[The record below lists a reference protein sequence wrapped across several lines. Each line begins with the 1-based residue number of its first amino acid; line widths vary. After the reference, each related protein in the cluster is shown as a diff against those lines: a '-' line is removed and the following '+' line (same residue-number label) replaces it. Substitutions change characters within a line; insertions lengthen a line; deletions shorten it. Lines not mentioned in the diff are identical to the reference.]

1 MHSETTILY
10 VADPMCSWCW
20 GFAPTLK
27 ALREVAPD
35 VQVKIVLGGLA
46 PDSDAPM
53 EESMRGYVQQAWK
66 DVAQS
71 CQVDFNFD
79 YWKCCQPRR
88 STYPSCRAVL
98 VARTFGLE
106 SEMFNAI
113 QHAYYQ
119 EARNPSDLDVLAD
132 VAVKLGIEREDFLAG
147 MQANETEQTLQADFQ
162 LRDELGIRSF
172 PSLCVRHQGKTK
184 LLHSGW
190 CSPSAMQEIWRLWN
204 SHI

>member
-20 GFAPTLK
+20 GFAPTLE
-27 ALREVAPD
+27 ALREIAPG
-35 VQVKIVLGGLA
+35 VPIRIVLGGLA
-46 PDSDAPM
+46 PDSDDPM
-53 EESMRGYVQQAWK
+53 EASMRSYVQQAWK

-71 CQVDFNFD
+71 CGVDFNFD
-79 YWKCCQPRR
+79 FWKICQPRR

-98 VARTFGLE
+98 VARAFGLE
-106 SEMFNAI
+106 SEMFRAI

-119 EARNPSDLDVLAD
+119 EARNPADLDVLTD
-132 VAVKLGIEREDFLAG
+132 IAVNLGIEKVKFLES
-147 MQANETEQTLQADFQ
+147 MQAPETESALQAEFQ
-162 LRDELGIRSF
+162 LRNDLGVRSF
-172 PSLCVRHQGKTK
+172 PSLGIQHRGETQ

-190 CSPSAMQEIWRLWN
+190 CSPSAVKEIWRLWN